1 MFSQP
6 GVANLGRTVKNAA
19 NGNEKSS
26 ISFKISANYN
36 ITQNPCPV
44 HEELSRE
51 AEDLRMLTLNSRGNT
66 RHLALDTL
74 HNAIAGT
81 DF

>member
-1 MFSQP
+1 M
-6 GVANLGRTVKNAA
+6 
-19 NGNEKSS
+19 
-26 ISFKISANYN
+26 
-36 ITQNPCPV
+36 

-51 AEDLRMLTLNSRGNT
+51 AEDLRMLILNSRGNT